1 MEIIGWFGSLD
12 EMYEHRN
19 FLQRL
24 REKFGLNLIIPE
36 SSLWHTSGFKPSP
49 HVEAINPLKDW
60 RQQPG
65 LLEHLKRHHLPS
77 QAFPVLPGIID
88 GAEDGRL
95 IALLKAYKG
104 TGIYVWGHFGLWS
117 YGGELF
123 PEYALRDASGLLPRK
138 TFEKWGFGFC
148 PSNPE
153 LMNWLEACL
162 EDVLNRYEIDGLF
175 LDHARYPP
183 PANFDSLFGCA
194 DAHCLK
200 MARDEGIRL
209 NRITTPEEI
218 RKALRSTKPE
228 KVIEFLESSP
238 DFISFLS
245 YLIPDASVSDWFEA
259 RCRILSRQMEKLR
272 SVVSR
277 IRGPSFPFGSDV
289 FPPSISYVA
298 GHDIERLYQALNYM
312 TGGFGPVV
320 GWETAALF
328 AASSCTREIC
338 SCVDGLDEWK
348 TLESAY
354 RWLGLKGIKL
364 PKACDAI
371 EKGIGIPSIE
381 ILANEFRRVG
391 KEWGKGLRFYGPL
404 SSRYSSKSLE
414 GLISILKEG
423 GFKGAIFSGIDP
435 KDSRQHD
442 MLRQVLSIASP

>member
-12 EMYEHRN
+12 EMYEHRK

-49 HVEAINPLKDW
+49 SVEAMNPLKDW
-60 RQQPG
+60 RLQPG
-65 LLEHLKRHHLPS
+65 LLEHLRRHHLPAE
-77 QAFPVLPGIID
+77 AFPVLPGILA
-88 GAEDGRL
+88 GAEDERL
-95 IALLKAYKG
+95 IALLKACKG
-104 TGIYVWGHFGLWS
+104 AGIDVWGHFGLWS

-123 PEYALRDASGLLPRK
+123 PEYALRDVSGHLPRK

-148 PSNPE
+148 PSSPE

-162 EDVLNRYEIDGLF
+162 DDILNRYEIDGLF

-194 DAHCLK
+194 DTHCLK
-200 MARDEGIRL
+200 MAEDEGIRL
-209 NRITTPEEI
+209 NHIPTPGEVE
-218 RKALRSTKPE
+218 KALRSTKPR
-228 KVIEFLESSP
+228 KVVEYLESSP

-245 YLIPDASVSDWFEA
+245 YLIPDAPVSDWFEA
-259 RCRILSRQMEKLR
+259 RCLILARQMEKLR
-272 SVVSR
+272 FVASR
-277 IRGPSFPFGSDV
+277 IRGSSFPFGSDI

-298 GHDIERLYQALNYM
+298 GHDIGRLSQALNYV

-328 AASSCTREIC
+328 TASSWTREIC

-354 RWLGLKGIKL
+354 RWLGLEGIKL
-364 PKACDAI
+364 PKACEAI
-371 EKGIGIPSIE
+371 EKGIGLPSFDL
-381 ILANEFRRVG
+381 LAIEFRRVS
-391 KEWGKGLRFYGPL
+391 KNWGRRIRFYGPL
-404 SSRYSSKSLE
+404 SLRYASESLE
-414 GLISILKEG
+414 RLISIINEEG
-423 GFKGAIFSGIDP
+423 IKGLIFSGIDP
-435 KDSRQHD
+435 KDSKQHN
-442 MLRQVLSIASP
+442 MLHQALSIGSS